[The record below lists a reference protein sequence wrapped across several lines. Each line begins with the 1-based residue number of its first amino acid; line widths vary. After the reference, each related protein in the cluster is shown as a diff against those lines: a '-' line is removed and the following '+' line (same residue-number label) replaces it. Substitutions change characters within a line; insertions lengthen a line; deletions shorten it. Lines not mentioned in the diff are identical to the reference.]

1 MNRTTYVARAQ
12 RSGRWWAI
20 TVDGVSGLHSQ
31 ARRLSQVESMARD
44 ALGTFF
50 DVAQDSFDVEVR
62 PALEEE
68 ERHIL
73 EQVERARRDAEAAQ
87 SAVQMA
93 MVYAAQFLVQ
103 KEGMTL
109 RDAGQLMG
117 VSFQRVDQLLKTSA

>member
-1 MNRTTYVARAQ
+1 
-12 RSGRWWAI
+12 
-20 TVDGVSGLHSQ
+20 
-31 ARRLSQVESMARD
+31 MARD